1 MGRERRKMF
10 CPNCGKAI
18 STESKFCRAC
28 GLNLEGVAQ
37 SLAEQLPHAKPDKDL
52 QSRQRRI
59 EQLLSVVIGS
69 AFTVFVLAILWALI
83 YKIIIVKGE
92 VFEGSIFLGLFV
104 ALVTALI
111 LVVYRES
118 LRESL
123 AKRKSQT
130 SLAGRITG
138 KLPESGFE
146 PITSVTDRTTE
157 LLGAERTPEVEK

>member
-1 MGRERRKMF
+1 MF
-10 CPNCGKAI
+10 CPNCGKTI
-18 STESKFCRAC
+18 SAESKFCRAC

-37 SLAEQLPHAKPDKDL
+37 SLAEQLPQAEPDTDL
-52 QSRQRRI
+52 QRRQRRI

-92 VFEGSIFLGLFV
+92 ILEGSIFLGLFL
-104 ALVTALI
+104 AAVTALI

-123 AKRKSQT
+123 AKRRKSQT
-130 SLAGRITG
+130 TLAEGRLTG
-138 KLPESGFE
+138 KLPESSFE
-146 PITSVTDRTTE
+146 PITSVTERTTE
-157 LLGAERTPEVEK
+157 LLGVDKPEGEK